1 MPNYLPQTVSNA
13 YSDLLSQC
21 LEPCFTGTGISFSR
35 KTIKGKVYVYVST
48 RIGATPIQKLLG
60 PEGDETNAL
69 IEAEQALWESNKAR
83 AASRAELV
91 NMCLSGGALGMTP
104 QEGKIITMLERTGLF
119 QVGGVLIGTP
129 AFRTLGASM
138 GVKWEQQYS
147 TSDIDIG
154 INGEFPMLVPNT
166 PKISL
171 SAAIQE
177 SQLGFVPIP
186 MLNRKHP
193 STSFKLRGGEYSVEL
208 LTPEIGKPSEGPT
221 YIGAIDS
228 YAHNLRFLDY
238 LLEDVQPAVV
248 LFGAG
253 LLVNVPDPARFAF
266 HKLVISQRRGSH
278 EVAKSRKDV
287 DQARQIID
295 VLLESRPGSL
305 EVAHEA
311 AMAYGAKFA
320 NTLNTGIKLLPKS
333 CQTNLSEWLES

>member
-1 MPNYLPQTVSNA
+1 MPDYLPQTAANA

-21 LEPCFTGTGISFSR
+21 LEPCFTGTGVSFSR
-35 KTIKGKVYVYVST
+35 KTIKGKVYVYVSA
-48 RIGATPIQKLLG
+48 RIGATPVQKLLG

-69 IEAEQALWESNKAR
+69 IAAEKALWEANQQR
-83 AASRAELV
+83 AVSRSELV
-91 NMCLSGGALGMTP
+91 NMCLSGGTLGMTP

-154 INGEFPMLVPNT
+154 INGQFPLLIPSVP
-166 PKISL
+166 KVSL
-171 SAAIQE
+171 STAIQE

-208 LTPEIGKPSEGPT
+208 LTPEIGKPKEGPT
-221 YIGAIDS
+221 YIEAIDS

-238 LLEDVQPAVV
+238 LLEDIQPAVV
-248 LFGAG
+248 LFGTG
-253 LLVNVPDPARFAF
+253 VLVNIPDPARFAF
-266 HKLVISQRRGSH
+266 HKLVVSQRRGSH
-278 EVAKSRKDV
+278 EVAKSRKDI
-287 DQARQIID
+287 DQARQIIE
-295 VLLESRPGSL
+295 VLLGSRPGSL
-305 EVAHEA
+305 EVAHDA
-311 AMAYGAKFA
+311 AMALGNKFSK
-320 NTLNTGIKLLPKS
+320 TLNTGIKLLPKS
-333 CQTNLSEWLES
+333 CRTNLKEWLAD